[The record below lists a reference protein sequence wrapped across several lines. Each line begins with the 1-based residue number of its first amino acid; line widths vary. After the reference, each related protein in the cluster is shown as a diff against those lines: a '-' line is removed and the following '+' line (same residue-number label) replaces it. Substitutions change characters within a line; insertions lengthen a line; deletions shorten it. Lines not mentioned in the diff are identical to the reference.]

1 MAWQVGHQADESHG
15 CCSANISGGE
25 ATFKNLAVRWANA
38 TYRSNFGRGIDEN
51 RLVFS
56 YTVPLM

>member
-1 MAWQVGHQADESHG
+1 RCLRNQGRFTYTVQAG
-15 CCSANISGGE
+15 
-25 ATFKNLAVRWANA
+25 TFKNLAVRWANA